1 MVDYRRRRNVEVF
14 AFVAAVGIGQLLIN
28 NLLKLIVDRDRPD
41 VMQLVEAAGSS
52 FPSGHST
59 AAAAAWSAVALV
71 LGRDRGRVTR
81 AWLAAGAVVIAVAV
95 ATSRALLGVHWVTDV
110 VGGLALGWGWF
121 LLVAIDFGGRAQRLG
136 DPVTTHPEGVEPS
149 PSQSAGA
156 ERQ

>member
-1 MVDYRRRRNVEVF
+1 
-14 AFVAAVGIGQLLIN
+14 
-28 NLLKLIVDRDRPD
+28 
-41 VMQLVEAAGSS
+41 MQLVETAGSS

-59 AAAAAWSAVALV
+59 AAAAAWAAVALV

-136 DPVTTHPEGVEPS
+136 DPVTRS
-149 PSQSAGA
+149 PRACRRRRESAWTGA
-156 ERQ
+156 ERQRQRAHAEVEAIRRALGAAVELVAPLVVEAAP